1 MCKAVKHA
9 KLDQGVVKQAQECN
23 KHQEGEDCKAIG
35 CKMENMKALEKALKE
50 KREDAEKAKK
60 QADSDLKKVK
70 VDMEKLA
77 GKQSEAKAR
86 QKKEDKEH
94 EEAVDKAVQ
103 SRMKELEGCERAKI
117 QSEMEAKRDCQR
129 KEKNK
134 RLEEAKEKLCNA
146 KKSSC

>member
-1 MCKAVKHA
+1 
-9 KLDQGVVKQAQECN
+9 
-23 KHQEGEDCKAIG
+23 
-35 CKMENMKALEKALKE
+35 MENMKALEKALKE

-70 VDMEKLA
+70 GDMEKLA

-117 QSEMEAKRDCQR
+117 QTEMEAKRDC
-129 KEKNK
+129 
-134 RLEEAKEKLCNA
+134 
-146 KKSSC
+146 